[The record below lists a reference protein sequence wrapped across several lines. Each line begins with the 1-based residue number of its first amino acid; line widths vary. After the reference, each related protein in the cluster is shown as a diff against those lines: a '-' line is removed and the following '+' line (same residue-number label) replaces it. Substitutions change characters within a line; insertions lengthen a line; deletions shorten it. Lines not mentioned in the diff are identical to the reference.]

1 MLHHQ
6 LPLHGLSCIMAFG
19 EALFF
24 MLNVIVVDA
33 QGGGLGAAI
42 ITIVLIFTKAFI
54 LRKY

>member
-1 MLHHQ
+1 
-6 LPLHGLSCIMAFG
+6 
-19 EALFF
+19 

-42 ITIVLIFTKAFI
+42 ITIVLIFTKASI